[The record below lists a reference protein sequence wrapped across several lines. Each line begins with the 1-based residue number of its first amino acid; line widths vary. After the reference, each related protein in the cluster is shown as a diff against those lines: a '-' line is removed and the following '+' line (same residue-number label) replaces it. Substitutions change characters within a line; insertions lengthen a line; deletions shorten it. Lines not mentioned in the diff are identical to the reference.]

1 MPVASVVGVVV
12 AATVTAGTRSYQNKA
27 LIQKNSALL
36 YLYKQWHVNKSKSIR
51 LPAMT
56 MYKNKYTFEWKWIEA
71 IKYEP
76 HNLKFPIQI
85 WLKLSANSR
94 FLGFGKRR
102 WIYIF
107 DFGVA
112 ALEVSVAHSVECEC
126 TCVCVHLVVLNVPNA
141 YLTINLSYVQGALI
155 LKPDFD
161 SANSKIYW
169 VKNEENSKLNL
180 RLASVVWM
188 MIYSAMTRLPC
199 LISIIWHF
207 SMLFA
212 STDNY
217 SPSTIDLGSP
227 FMDSQ
232 RW

>member
-1 MPVASVVGVVV
+1 
-12 AATVTAGTRSYQNKA
+12 
-27 LIQKNSALL
+27 
-36 YLYKQWHVNKSKSIR
+36 
-51 LPAMT
+51 MT

-71 IKYEP
+71 IKLEP

-94 FLGFGKRR
+94 FLGNGKRR
-102 WIYIF
+102 WINF
-107 DFGVA
+107 WLSRGT
-112 ALEVSVAHSVECEC
+112 LEVSVTNSKCECE
-126 TCVCVHLVVLNVPNA
+126 CVCVHLVVLNVPNA
-141 YLTINLSYVQGALI
+141 YLTINLSHVQRALI

-217 SPSTIDLGSP
+217 SPSTIDLSSP